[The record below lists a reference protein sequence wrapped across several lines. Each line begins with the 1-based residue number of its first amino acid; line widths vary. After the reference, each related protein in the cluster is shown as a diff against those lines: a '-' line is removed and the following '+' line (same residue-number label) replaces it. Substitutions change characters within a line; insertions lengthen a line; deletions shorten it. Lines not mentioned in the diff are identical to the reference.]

1 MSAATKRATTAA
13 AKGKVANVSVAAIA
27 AVGATATKKQTAKK
41 VQQAAAKILE
51 ERKDA
56 VQDAEDAVSIAASR
70 ATGSR

>member
-13 AKGKVANVSVAAIA
+13 AKGKVANVSVAIA